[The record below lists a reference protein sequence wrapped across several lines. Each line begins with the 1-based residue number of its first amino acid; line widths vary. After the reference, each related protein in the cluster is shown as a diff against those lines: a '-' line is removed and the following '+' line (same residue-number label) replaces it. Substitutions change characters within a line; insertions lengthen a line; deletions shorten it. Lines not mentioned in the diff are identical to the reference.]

1 MSGSGSGSGALDLT
15 NLHTDIY
22 VVEDVNPGGK
32 KFDKVNRLV
41 CKGQDSQTNLIID
54 IASVEY
60 SLNKGDRFKMCLS
73 GTLRID
79 GKPDEDVYNQD
90 GKVRALAREEA
101 PTYLVFSLW
110 PAHINTNSL
119 AHTHTTPT
127 SALAPTQRAQ
137 PSLLD
142 SYEYGMCGRI
152 FRHDS
157 LEGNIVSV
165 ITSFGGLL
173 MQLKG
178 EMRHLIKLRM
188 DSKIYAL
195 IKKVAK

>member
-1 MSGSGSGSGALDLT
+1 
-15 NLHTDIY
+15 
-22 VVEDVNPGGK
+22 
-32 KFDKVNRLV
+32 
-41 CKGQDSQTNLIID
+41 
-54 IASVEY
+54 
-60 SLNKGDRFKMCLS
+60 
-73 GTLRID
+73 
-79 GKPDEDVYNQD
+79 
-90 GKVRALAREEA
+90 
-101 PTYLVFSLW
+101 
-110 PAHINTNSL
+110 
-119 AHTHTTPT
+119 
-127 SALAPTQRAQ
+127 
-137 PSLLD
+137 
-142 SYEYGMCGRI
+142 MCGRI